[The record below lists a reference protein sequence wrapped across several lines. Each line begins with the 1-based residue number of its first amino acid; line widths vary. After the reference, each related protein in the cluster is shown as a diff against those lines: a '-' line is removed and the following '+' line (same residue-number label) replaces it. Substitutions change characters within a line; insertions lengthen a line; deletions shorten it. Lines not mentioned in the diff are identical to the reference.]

1 MRKRNLFFFP
11 PVIAMGGVAAYMASN
26 WIAQSGTIVVAAVPV
41 GYGYAAQL

>member
-1 MRKRNLFFFP
+1 MRKRNLFIFP
-11 PVIAMGGVAAYMASN
+11 LAIAMGAGAAYMASN